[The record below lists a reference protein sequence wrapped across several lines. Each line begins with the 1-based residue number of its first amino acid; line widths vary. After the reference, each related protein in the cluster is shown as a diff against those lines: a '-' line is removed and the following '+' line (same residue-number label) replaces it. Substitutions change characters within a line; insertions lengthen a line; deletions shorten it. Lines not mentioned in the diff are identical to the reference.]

1 MTTLARTDHAQR
13 SGSARAAY
21 DVNFPSRDDGTAN
34 EAITFFVQRLP
45 FTESIEPLQRLQ
57 LLLLGELE
65 RRQQG
70 HCQGISGREVTTQD
84 ISVMSVSNLTNEGT
98 HPIGPGPAFK
108 KVNENK

>member
-45 FTESIEPLQRLQ
+45 FTESIEPLQRL
-57 LLLLGELE
+57 GELE

-70 HCQGISGREVTTQD
+70 HCQGISDREGTTQD
-84 ISVMSVSNLTNEGT
+84 ISAMSVSNLTNEGT